1 MLGRLRGRA
10 QQLAAAF
17 GAQFP
22 TTQGLPEDLH
32 AAATSL
38 RALEC
43 ELPDHQ
49 LKLIARFRRLVR
61 FPPPHPAPL
70 APRRC
75 AARAH
80 AAAHRLPSRPR
91 PRPLSHASHAGA

>member
-61 FPPPHPAPL
+61 FRAPP
-70 APRRC
+70 C

-80 AAAHRLPSRPR
+80 RCRCAARAHRLPSRPR